1 MGKMKDYLN
10 KNERVQLL
18 FLKKYIDQVE
28 MIVEEWGERDNL
40 TKEESKGLKMAK
52 TWGLKALNSICK
64 RLNKTASKTF
74 YNSIKSA
81 YINIQDRYAVNMY
94 KKKMKS
100 ELHEC
105 YEENRDYYALVEL
118 LMHYNCRDCTK
129 HCRECE
135 IYKEFEEHCI
145 PEPTGHDNGKCRYYY
160 TDN

>member
-1 MGKMKDYLN
+1 MKDYLN
-10 KNERVQLL
+10 KDERVQLL
-18 FLKKYIDQVE
+18 FLKKYIDQAE
-28 MIVEEWGERDNL
+28 MIVKEWGGRDNL
-40 TKEESKGLKMAK
+40 TKEERKSLKMAK
-52 TWGLKALNSICK
+52 TWGLKTFESICK

-74 YNSIKSA
+74 YNSITSA
-81 YINIQDRYAVNMY
+81 YINIQDRYAINMY

-100 ELHEC
+100 DLDKC

-145 PEPTGHDNGKCRYYY
+145 PEPTDHNNGKCRYYY
-160 TDN
+160 TE